1 MERIRILTVKIMMFC
16 ILIGSCL
23 GMMAVFVQAEED
35 IPGVIF
41 ENSRNEAPDLYIKKQ
56 VKTAMEGY
64 DPPED
69 QEFSFVLK
77 LDGELAKRLEYR
89 VFDKEDE
96 EIFDDISP
104 SVTAIPTLSP
114 LSDEERYAD
123 GKHFKIELSDGS
135 DEWLTIN
142 EKRAKNTYDFTKLVN
157 NDGRLKYEMDGNK
170 TSFIGIDVSRYQA
183 DIDFKLVKADGID
196 FVMIKVGSRG
206 YQTGKLTL
214 DEYFEKNITA
224 AKEAGLDVGVYFSS
238 QAVSIQ
244 EAAEEANVVIQAL
257 NGRLLEYPVAFDMEL
272 VPNDTC
278 RIQNLTKEE
287 RSLITATF
295 INTMA
300 AAGYKTICYGNEEW
314 LCKKIDLTNLPSVSV
329 WLSDDDEMPDYPY
342 QYVMWQYSKQGA
354 VKGINGEVNMDICF
368 IDYAAQ

>member
-1 MERIRILTVKIMMFC
+1 MRFDEDYDNSPGSGLPILAMAIVVSLF
-16 ILIGSCL
+16 ILGVL
-23 GMMAVFVQAEED
+23 GVVIYLNRDTHGGNNKKNDSPVPVASVTEPVPDSDSNREHADKLTADDLDIWDMYPEED
-35 IPGVIF
+35 
-41 ENSRNEAPDLYIKKQ
+41 
-56 VKTAMEGY
+56 
-64 DPPED
+64 
-69 QEFSFVLK
+69 
-77 LDGELAKRLEYR
+77 
-89 VFDKEDE
+89 EDE

-104 SVTAIPTLSP
+104 TVTAVPTLSP

-238 QAVSIQ
+238 QAISVQ
-244 EAAEEANVVIQAL
+244 EAAE
-257 NGRLLEYPVAFDMEL
+257 
-272 VPNDTC
+272 
-278 RIQNLTKEE
+278 
-287 RSLITATF
+287 
-295 INTMA
+295 
-300 AAGYKTICYGNEEW
+300 
-314 LCKKIDLTNLPSVSV
+314 
-329 WLSDDDEMPDYPY
+329 
-342 QYVMWQYSKQGA
+342 
-354 VKGINGEVNMDICF
+354 
-368 IDYAAQ
+368 

>member
-1 MERIRILTVKIMMFC
+1 MRLDEDYDNSPGSGLPILAMAIVVSLF
-16 ILIGSCL
+16 ILGVLGVVIYINRDTGGGSKKSSNIPTPVASVTDSL
-23 GMMAVFVQAEED
+23 RDTDSDRDSLDKLTADDLDIWDMYPEE
-35 IPGVIF
+35 
-41 ENSRNEAPDLYIKKQ
+41 E
-56 VKTAMEGY
+56 
-64 DPPED
+64 
-69 QEFSFVLK
+69 
-77 LDGELAKRLEYR
+77 
-89 VFDKEDE
+89 EDE

>member
-1 MERIRILTVKIMMFC
+1 MRLDEDYDNSPGSGLPIIAMAIVVSLFILGVLGVVIYINRDTGG
-16 ILIGSCL
+16 GSKKSSNIPTPVASVTDSL
-23 GMMAVFVQAEED
+23 RDTDSDRDSSDKLTADDLDIWDMYPEE
-35 IPGVIF
+35 
-41 ENSRNEAPDLYIKKQ
+41 E
-56 VKTAMEGY
+56 
-64 DPPED
+64 
-69 QEFSFVLK
+69 
-77 LDGELAKRLEYR
+77 
-89 VFDKEDE
+89 EDE

-104 SVTAIPTLSP
+104 SVTALPTLSP

-170 TSFIGIDVSRYQA
+170 TSFIGIDISRYQA

-272 VPNDTC
+272 VPNDT
-278 RIQNLTKEE
+278 
-287 RSLITATF
+287 TF

-342 QYVMWQYSKQGA
+342 QYVMWQYSKQGT

>member
-1 MERIRILTVKIMMFC
+1 MRLDDDYDNSPGSGLPILAMAIVVSLF
-16 ILIGSCL
+16 ILGVLGVVIYINRDTGGGSKKSSNIPTPVASVTDSL
-23 GMMAVFVQAEED
+23 RDTDSDRDSSDKLTADDLDIWDMYPEE
-35 IPGVIF
+35 
-41 ENSRNEAPDLYIKKQ
+41 E
-56 VKTAMEGY
+56 
-64 DPPED
+64 
-69 QEFSFVLK
+69 
-77 LDGELAKRLEYR
+77 
-89 VFDKEDE
+89 EDE

-224 AKEAGLDVGVYFSS
+224 AKEAGLDVGVYFS
-238 QAVSIQ
+238 
-244 EAAEEANVVIQAL
+244 
-257 NGRLLEYPVAFDMEL
+257 
-272 VPNDTC
+272 
-278 RIQNLTKEE
+278 
-287 RSLITATF
+287 
-295 INTMA
+295 
-300 AAGYKTICYGNEEW
+300 
-314 LCKKIDLTNLPSVSV
+314 
-329 WLSDDDEMPDYPY
+329 
-342 QYVMWQYSKQGA
+342 
-354 VKGINGEVNMDICF
+354 
-368 IDYAAQ
+368 

>member
-1 MERIRILTVKIMMFC
+1 MRLDDYDNSP
-16 ILIGSCL
+16 GSGLPIL
-23 GMMAVFVQAEED
+23 GMAIAVSLFVLGVLGVVIYLNRDQNSGNNKKNDRPTPVAAVTESVSDSDTDYSGKLTADDLDIWDLYPEEEED
-35 IPGVIF
+35 
-41 ENSRNEAPDLYIKKQ
+41 
-56 VKTAMEGY
+56 
-64 DPPED
+64 
-69 QEFSFVLK
+69 
-77 LDGELAKRLEYR
+77 
-89 VFDKEDE
+89 DE
-96 EIFDDISP
+96 EIYDDISP

-142 EKRAKNTYDFTKLVN
+142 DKRAKNTYDFTKLIN
-157 NDGRLKYEMDGNK
+157 NDGRLRYEMDGNK
-170 TSFIGIDVSRYQA
+170 TSFVGIDVSRYQG

-214 DEYFEKNITA
+214 DECFEKNITA

-238 QAVSIQ
+238 QAINIM
-244 EAAEEANVVIQAL
+244 EAQEEANVVIQAL
-257 NGRLLEYPVAFDMEL
+257 NGRTLEYPVAFDMEL

-278 RIQNLTKEE
+278 RIQTLTKEE
-287 RSLITATF
+287 RSLITAGF
-295 INTMA
+295 INTMS

-342 QYVMWQYSKQGA
+342 QYAMWQYSKNGV